1 MLNVKIDELTALD
14 MLCERVRFW
23 RSGEQAELFDK
34 MYENYV
40 YNGFFED
47 GEFDVDLI
55 VDNDVVNYCSIIG
68 DDEKDFKKLLKLYKD
83 GEYDVSSGNLNNGS
97 TRYFE
102 EYKVSFI
109 EAVSDDERMI
119 LIRY

>member
-83 GEYDVSSGNLNNGS
+83 GEYDVSCEN
-97 TRYFE
+97 FE